1 MKMFRF
7 TKTYNNNNNNISNKN
22 IDLSLY
28 RLSSLISSSVICEP
42 FNSDIQYSELT
53 PSELNATNTITSTSN
68 ITIITDSIIDTTICN
83 DTESSIVPG
92 SNNNNNN
99 NNYTNSL
106 SPIRC
111 KSLEIK
117 STEKS
122 LTNSTS
128 KKRHRSTIDN
138 QWNHSN
144 SMMNNLTNLKYHH
157 HQHNHHSKGNL
168 CLLSNGEQKD
178 QDDCCNIEV
187 KKRKTFGNSILQ
199 VNSNLLDESIYNY
212 TTNKPYEFISNHSKL
227 KLFNQQIYSYPFNS
241 YKQNENKQE
250 LINEFLPLNHVKLK
264 QTIKK
269 YTTHNNNTTTT
280 TTTTSTTTTTDTTNS
295 SSENYNPLND
305 TIKVNNYEDVID
317 NELTSASELTTA
329 AYNNFVRRVVDDTL
343 DRTVTFC
350 EQPRHAITALEN
362 ICTRAWPQLEVKRH
376 RNRIRAYLKACRRNS
391 KKNKGQINM
400 KEPPSN
406 GLSTEAR
413 QLVSKALTL
422 VAGDLDYL
430 KQTMQ
435 VEKAKN
441 DSLFPSK
448 VDSSSEKSYSASSS
462 KQSPNHHSKVDYSTT
477 NNNLELTDVY
487 YNQRYDP
494 YEMNN
499 YNDKLKFTTNN
510 SSNKNLCNVSNTL
523 LNDIIMNKASFPHTD
538 SLFWSNSSLQNTNL
552 DANYLAT
559 AAAAAAATAM
569 AAVNPVNILKF
580 LPAVLQL
587 NNNNNNNMNSCTS
600 LSSSST
606 TSSFIPSSIFPNSS
620 RLLLHNESMNDAN
633 INTNCSSSAYDV
645 KLDKLTIQSKHPTRK
660 LSSHTSLFDTDRM
673 CQMHQVN
680 SINNNNNNSIDSNSN
695 TVSPDFNEYKYLSYD
710 KHFDIGSESNKQSSL
725 DNLYNSYF
733 INDSNS
739 NNHDSVYCSPPPAHI
754 GSIHYSPL
762 TNQILDKLM
771 DTSLL
776 THNDIEFFL
785 QNLELTKIAIK
796 QARCQSY
803 LILKKIEIVENHIH
817 TKSINSIMMPLNLS

>member
-1 MKMFRF
+1 M
-7 TKTYNNNNNNISNKN
+7 
-22 IDLSLY
+22 
-28 RLSSLISSSVICEP
+28 ISSSVICEP
-42 FNSDIQYSELT
+42 FNSDNQYSELK
-53 PSELNATNTITSTSN
+53 PSESNTTNTITSTSN
-68 ITIITDSIIDTTICN
+68 ITDITDPIIDTTICN
-83 DTESSIVPG
+83 DSESSIVPG
-92 SNNNNNN
+92 SSSSSNNNNNN
-99 NNYTNSL
+99 NNNCTNSL
-106 SPIRC
+106 PPIRC

-122 LTNSTS
+122 LTNPTS

-144 SMMNNLTNLKYHH
+144 SMMNTLTNLKYH
-157 HQHNHHSKGNL
+157 QQHHSKGDL
-168 CLLSNGEQKD
+168 CLLSNEEQKD
-178 QDDCCNIEV
+178 QEDCCNIDV
-187 KKRKTFGNSILQ
+187 KKRKTLGNSMHQ
-199 VNSNLLDESIYNY
+199 MNSNSLDESIYNY
-212 TTNKPYEFISNHSKL
+212 TTNKPYELIANHSKL
-227 KLFNQQIYSYPFNS
+227 KLFNQRMATINQQIYSYPFNAC
-241 YKQNENKQE
+241 KQNENHDE
-250 LINEFLPLNHVKLK
+250 LINELLPINHVKLK

-269 YTTHNNNTTTT
+269 YSTHNNNTTTVTTTTMT
-280 TTTTSTTTTTDTTNS
+280 TTTTTASTTTTMTTTTISNTTTT
-295 SSENYNPLND
+295 ENYDVMND
-305 TIKVNNYEDVID
+305 KIKVNNYEDELD

-400 KEPPSN
+400 KEPPAN
-406 GLSTEAR
+406 GLSIEAR

-462 KQSPNHHSKVDYSTT
+462 KRSPNHHLKVDYSTT
-477 NNNLELTDVY
+477 INNSELTDVY
-487 YNQRYDP
+487 YNQKYDP
-494 YEMNN
+494 YEMNSF
-499 YNDKLKFTTNN
+499 NDKLKHTTNN
-510 SSNKNLCNVSNTL
+510 SNNKNLWNVSNTL
-523 LNDIIMNKASFPHTD
+523 LNDIMNKASFPHTD
-538 SLFWSNSSLQNTNL
+538 SLFWSNSFLQNNNL
-552 DANYLAT
+552 DASYLAT

-569 AAVNPVNILKF
+569 TAVNPVNILKL
-580 LPAVLQL
+580 LPAALQL
-587 NNNNNNNMNSCTS
+587 NNNNNNINSYSS

-606 TSSFIPSSIFPNSS
+606 TSPFIPSSILPTSP
-620 RLLLHNESMNDAN
+620 RLLLHNDSMKDAN
-633 INTNCSSSAYDV
+633 INISSNSNGYDV
-645 KLDKLTIQSKHPTRK
+645 RHDKLSIQNKHSTRK
-660 LSSHTSLFDTDRM
+660 LSSHTSLFDSDRIY
-673 CQMHQVN
+673 QMHQF
-680 SINNNNNNSIDSNSN
+680 SNNDNNNSNNCIDSNSN
-695 TVSPDFNEYKYLSYD
+695 GVNSDFNEYKYLSSD
-710 KHFDIGSESNKQSSL
+710 KHYDIGSESNKQS
-725 DNLYNSYF
+725 NLINFYNSYF

-739 NNHDSVYCSPPPAHI
+739 NNHDSAYCLPPPAHI

-762 TNQILDKLM
+762 TNQILDRLM
-771 DTSLL
+771 DTTLL

-803 LILKKIEIVENHIH
+803 LILKKIEIVENHLH
-817 TKSINSIMMPLNLS
+817 TTSTNSIMMPLNLS